1 MSELPSGRS
10 TRFSEHD
17 EVMNDPA
24 RNLDRAGTVETR
36 GVDFVPDGERHGRPA
51 EMFFVFL
58 GANVSYVYLLLGGTL
73 VLLGLSVMESLA
85 IVFAANLMW
94 LFVGLLGV
102 SGTASGTPSV
112 IVTRAQ
118 YGVKGNRITFAGL
131 NWLTTVGYEG
141 VNVAISSLACYAL
154 LTTLGV
160 SVSVFLKVV
169 IAVGLGLL
177 SFIVSFYGHAT
188 IVRFSGVLCIV
199 FGAALLTLGIFVA
212 VKAHDAVDGFVPLSG
227 SDKWVAILLGITLI
241 SAGPYSWGT
250 AADYSRY
257 LPKGTSPTSII
268 GWTALGAYLPVV
280 CLEVIGIYAGTLV
293 DMSDPLASLG
303 QILPMWFYRVFLV
316 VAILGLTANN
326 VLNIYSSGLALQAIG
341 LPLKRTKT
349 VLIDAILGGILC
361 YILLTT
367 TFLSTFSNLLVLSV
381 TYLGPLLIIYTT
393 DVLLRRS
400 RYDGLILND
409 ESPNSPYW
417 YRAGFNPVGIAA
429 LAAGTATSL
438 LCLNTTIWVGPVAHA
453 LGGADIS
460 FAAGPGVSLLIYF
473 LGMRKTIGTH
483 KSIRAV

>member
-1 MSELPSGRS
+1 MSELPSGQS
-10 TRFSEHD
+10 TRHSEHD
-17 EVMNDPA
+17 AAEKAPVKS
-24 RNLDRAGTVETR
+24 LDRAGTVETR

-73 VLLGLSVMESLA
+73 VLLGLSVMESLV
-85 IVFAANLMW
+85 IVFTANLMW

-112 IVTRAQ
+112 IVTRTQ
-118 YGVKGNRITFAGL
+118 YGVKGNRISFAGL

-154 LTTLGV
+154 LSTVGV
-160 SVSVFLKVV
+160 SASVVLKVV

-199 FGAALLTLGIFVA
+199 FGAVLLTLGVFVA
-212 VKAHDAVDGFVPLSG
+212 VKAHGAADGFVPLNG
-227 SDKWVAILLGITLI
+227 SDKWVAILLGITVI

-257 LPKGTSPTSII
+257 LPKSTSTASII
-268 GWTALGAYLPVV
+268 GWTALGGYLPTVG
-280 CLEVIGIYAGTLV
+280 LEVIGIYAGTLV
-293 DMSDPLASLG
+293 DMSDPLTSLG
-303 QILPMWFYRVFLV
+303 QVLPMWFYRVFLI

-341 LPLKRTKT
+341 VPLKRTKT
-349 VLIDAILGGILC
+349 VLIDAALGGILC

-367 TFLSTFSNLLVLSV
+367 NFLSTFSNLLVLSV
-381 TYLGPLLIIYTT
+381 TYLGPLLLIYAT

-400 RYDGLILND
+400 RYNGLILND
-409 ESPNSPYW
+409 ESPHSPFW

-429 LAAGTATSL
+429 LVAGTTTSL
-438 LCLNTTIWVGPVAHA
+438 LCLNTTLWVGPVADA

-460 FAAGPGVSLLIYF
+460 FAAGPGVSLLIYW
-473 LGMRKTIGTH
+473 LGTRKNIGAL
-483 KSIRAV
+483 KNIGAV